1 MKSFRLK
8 SNSDRQ
14 KDLIDRQKIFEEKHG
29 SRIARR
35 NFLESKTWYRIYKIL
50 GFTVIILSFFAP
62 MIVLGASVGNFFAG
76 FLNVVF
82 WSVLYV
88 VIQKILLYIIYG
100 SRLDDLVKAFDL
112 KDEHTK

>member
-29 SRIARR
+29 SRITRR

-50 GFTVIILSFFAP
+50 GVIVIILSFFAP
-62 MIVLGASVGNFFAG
+62 MVILGASVESFFAG
-76 FLNVVF
+76 LLNVVI
-82 WSVLYV
+82 WSILYA
-88 VIQKILLYIIYG
+88 VIQKMLLYMIYG
-100 SRLDDLVKAFDL
+100 SKLDELVKAFDL
-112 KDEHTK
+112 KDEQTR